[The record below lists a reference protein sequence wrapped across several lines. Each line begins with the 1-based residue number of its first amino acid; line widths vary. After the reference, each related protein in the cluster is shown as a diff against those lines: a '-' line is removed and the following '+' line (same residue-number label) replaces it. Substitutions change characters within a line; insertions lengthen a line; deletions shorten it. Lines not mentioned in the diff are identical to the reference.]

1 METHISLPELMELRV
16 YDCQDLEQIV
26 AVNEELVQLSN
37 AELYFPKLK
46 RIRVENC
53 NKLKSLF
60 PISMVTMLPQLSTLN
75 LSRAAQLQDVFRHG
89 QGDGIMNQ
97 KEIVLHELTKLTL
110 VDLPNFADI
119 CHGSKLNAV
128 KLQMLDIT
136 NCPKRSSSLRII
148 QVTFLPC

>member
-1 METHISLPELMELRV
+1 LTSILFGYLPLDIPFQVWSLQCLESLTLGDCEELKYLFSMETHISLPELMELRV

-60 PISMVTMLPQLSTLN
+60 PISMVTMLPQLRTLY
-75 LSRAAQLQDVFRHG
+75 LSDATQLQEVFRHSCE
-89 QGDGIMNQ
+89 DGIMNQ
-97 KEIVLHELTKLTL
+97 KEIVL
-110 VDLPNFADI
+110 PN
-119 CHGSKLNAV
+119 LE
-128 KLQMLDIT
+128 
-136 NCPKRSSSLRII
+136 
-148 QVTFLPC
+148 

>member
-1 METHISLPELMELRV
+1 MYLWL
-16 YDCQDLEQIV
+16 YDCQQLKQIV

-37 AELYFPKLK
+37 AELYFPKLQG
-46 RIRVENC
+46 IRVRNC

-75 LSRAAQLQDVFRHG
+75 LTRAAQLQDVFRHG
-89 QGDGIMNQ
+89 QGDGNMNQ

-119 CHGSKLNAV
+119 CHGPKLNAV